1 MRRAETLLPSDAQV
15 RIVPWRGNHSVAL
28 LSPTPGQQLRPE
40 TVQAA
45 VADAVNRG
53 YRKIFTSALALE
65 EQMAFQ
71 KCGFTVVEELHLMHH
86 DLLGIPPSSAQ
97 GMKLRRGRTADID
110 AVLQLDG
117 RAFDGFWRFDR
128 TALFDARDA
137 TPRSRF
143 RVAVV
148 DGKVIGYH
156 ITGAAG
162 PMGYLQR
169 LAVDPDFHGRGIG
182 TALVGD
188 ALSWCLRRHCQRVMV
203 NTQISNERAFALYLH
218 LGFEKEPVGLAVLTL
233 ELQTEGQ

>member
-1 MRRAETLLPSDAQV
+1 MRRAETLIASDARV

-28 LSPTPGQQLRPE
+28 LSPTPGHQLRPE
-40 TVQAA
+40 TIHEA
-45 VADAVNRG
+45 VAQAKNRG
-53 YRKIFTSALALE
+53 YQQIFTSALAIE
-65 EQMAFQ
+65 EQMAFE
-71 KCGFTVVEELHLMHH
+71 KCGFKRVEELHLLHH
-86 DLLGIPPSSAQ
+86 DLVGIPSSSAH
-97 GMKLRRGRTADID
+97 GMKMRRGRTADIE

-128 TALFDARDA
+128 AALFDARDA

-148 DGKVIGYH
+148 DGKVVGYH

-188 ALSWCLRRHCQRVMV
+188 ALSWCMRRHCERVMV
-203 NTQISNERAFALYLH
+203 NTQISNERAYALYLH
-218 LGFEKEPVGLAVLTL
+218 LGFETEPVGLAVLAL
-233 ELQTEGQ
+233 SLLDEGQ